1 MIAHGRWLLNK
12 YGPDAYIVF
21 IGPCIAKK
29 MEICDPALA
38 GAVSAAMTF
47 RGLADWFREENITFT
62 DVAAQP
68 KPSDE
73 ADARLFPVEGGLI
86 AAAGLNTEML
96 GCDMIVASSLE
107 TCRNILGDI
116 RAGQLR
122 ASLVELMACTGG
134 CINGPA
140 MSGLPG
146 GIYASR
152 QIILDYHRNR
162 LEFDTP
168 PRNQWPDLSRTY
180 ADKKQQEPEFSEE
193 QILDVLRRVNKY
205 TPEDELNCGA
215 CGYASCREKAIATLR
230 GMAEVTMCIPYMRSR
245 SESLRQVVMD
255 VSPNSIVILD
265 NHLAIQDMSPSAE
278 HIFGCS
284 LADMKGKHISR
295 LIPLYDDFVSV
306 RDTGQPVIGKIRRL
320 NDHLV
325 AEQNIVRVE
334 GQSLLVAIMRDITE
348 HEAQKKK
355 FLELRLQTMEQTREV
370 VRKQMRVAHEIAH
383 LLGETTAESK
393 MIVSHLAKLLEE
405 EESK

>member
-1 MIAHGRWLLNK
+1 
-12 YGPDAYIVF
+12 
-21 IGPCIAKK
+21 
-29 MEICDPALA
+29 
-38 GAVSAAMTF
+38 
-47 RGLADWFREENITFT
+47 
-62 DVAAQP
+62 
-68 KPSDE
+68 
-73 ADARLFPVEGGLI
+73 
-86 AAAGLNTEML
+86 
-96 GCDMIVASSLE
+96 
-107 TCRNILGDI
+107 
-116 RAGQLR
+116 
-122 ASLVELMACTGG
+122 MACTGG

-162 LEFDTP
+162 PEFDTP

-320 NDHLV
+320 NDRLV